1 MEKEKSARNELLP
14 SFTQEILT
22 GEPLLLRVVNTLREN
37 ERDILAVVSGSF
49 PTTINTSYEILVA
62 PRIRDLRPEELD
74 KFIAKLTPDSPALV
88 DKKILHSKGRG
99 NVTYYDEERNL
110 RISVGFYA
118 SKESFD
124 REIEIEQSKR

>member
-1 MEKEKSARNELLP
+1 MEREKSARNELLP

-22 GEPLLLRVVNTLREN
+22 GEPLLFGIVNTLREN

-62 PRIRDLRPEELD
+62 PRVRDLRPEKLD
-74 KFIAKLTPDSPALV
+74 EFITKLTPDSPALV
-88 DKKILHSKGRG
+88 DKKILHGKGRG
-99 NVTYYDEERNL
+99 HVTYYDEERNL
-110 RISVGFYA
+110 RVSVGFYS

-124 REIEIEQSKR
+124 RQIEIEQSKK